1 MDDDG
6 GRRLVAVALVVAQ
19 AKGAQPSAP
28 QRRPDVRFL
37 ATPDNVVDAML
48 DLAGV
53 TSADVV
59 YDLGSGDGRI
69 PIAAARRF
77 GARGVGI
84 EIDPVLVRQSEENA
98 RKAGVD
104 GLVRFV
110 TEDLFQADI
119 REATV
124 VTLFLLPWMN
134 IDLIPKFQS
143 QLRPGARIVAHHFA
157 MGDRWLPDETHD
169 VNGLD
174 ISTSGEFR
182 LRQPTVDEAGSY
194 VHPMNGQRARLG
206 GLALSMSSMYCA
218 TSARPIVDDMRYRST
233 SLARFDGG
241 AFTSVT
247 GRTAN
252 QSSPLSA

>member
-1 MDDDG
+1 MSAG
-6 GRRLVAVALVVAQ
+6 QRIRRGARRWTATAAAAVVAG
-19 AKGAQPSAP
+19 AVVIAHANGAQSAP

-53 TSADVV
+53 TAADVV

-84 EIDPVLVRQSEENA
+84 ELDPVLVRQSEENA

-110 TEDLFQADI
+110 TGDLFQADI

-169 VNGLD
+169 VNGLE
-174 ISTSGEFR
+174 IHLWR
-182 LRQPTVDEAGSY
+182 IPAA
-194 VHPMNGQRARLG
+194 P
-206 GLALSMSSMYCA
+206 
-218 TSARPIVDDMRYRST
+218 
-233 SLARFDGG
+233 
-241 AFTSVT
+241 
-247 GRTAN
+247 AN
-252 QSSPLSA
+252 R

>member
-1 MDDDG
+1 MLIAMG
-6 GRRLVAVALVVAQ
+6 TGHGMRRWTVTAAAAVLAGAVVIAQ
-19 AKGAQPSAP
+19 GSGAQSAP

-37 ATPDNVVDAML
+37 PTPDNVVDAML

-110 TEDLFQADI
+110 AEDLFQADI

-157 MGDRWLPDETHD
+157 MGDRWLPDETRD
-169 VNGLD
+169 INGLE
-174 ISTSGEFR
+174 IHLWRITSSR
-182 LRQPTVDEAGSY
+182 
-194 VHPMNGQRARLG
+194 
-206 GLALSMSSMYCA
+206 
-218 TSARPIVDDMRYRST
+218 
-233 SLARFDGG
+233 
-241 AFTSVT
+241 
-247 GRTAN
+247 
-252 QSSPLSA
+252 

>member
-1 MDDDG
+1 MSVDAVHTVRDG
-6 GRRLVAVALVVAQ
+6 VVRRTTMAIAAAAAVVVALAVVIAP
-19 AKGAQPSAP
+19 ASGAQSAP

-48 DLAGV
+48 ELAGV
-53 TSADVV
+53 TAADTV

-84 EIDPVLVRQSEENA
+84 ELDPVLVRRSEENA
-98 RKAGVD
+98 RKAGVE
-104 GLVRFV
+104 GLVRFE
-110 TEDLFQADI
+110 TGDLFQADI

-134 IDLIPKFQS
+134 IELIPKFQS

-169 VNGLD
+169 VNGLE
-174 ISTSGEFR
+174 IH
-182 LRQPTVDEAGSY
+182 LW
-194 VHPMNGQRARLG
+194 
-206 GLALSMSSMYCA
+206 
-218 TSARPIVDDMRYRST
+218 
-233 SLARFDGG
+233 
-241 AFTSVT
+241 
-247 GRTAN
+247 
-252 QSSPLSA
+252 